1 MGRRAS
7 GFDCINTSDQPPDLA
22 RINMVMIR
30 ALSDRSNSPTNMLRA
45 RAGAAIVST
54 GRVRRQGVAI
64 CAFSQSVITVI

>member
-1 MGRRAS
+1 
-7 GFDCINTSDQPPDLA
+7 
-22 RINMVMIR
+22 MVMIR